1 MQAHTPLIAAPQP
14 APLSS
19 SATSAPSPGGGKLAE
34 IFQLASQICEVLLAA
49 SIALDDAHKIIDDS
63 RKNLGHS
70 SPAINDSYKDFD
82 SYKDIDDLPCSSPA
96 ATPAIPE
103 EISII
108 TLLPLTA
115 PVHTTPAAAN
125 FSPLPSYA
133 HITIIISDYE
143 PNATACWDIG
153 PLNEFR
159 AAMRGGKQGKDVG
172 LWRGWKPDGA
182 VASLG
187 CIGDGE
193 DRGAFASTR
202 DADEG
207 KEDGDEDEDEEDG
220 CGKDDD
226 EEGCSSS
233 DDNDSESDDY
243 YSEEYDSDDYDDNGI
258 DIVFG

>member
-1 MQAHTPLIAAPQP
+1 MQALTPLIAAPQP

-19 SATSAPSPGGGKLAE
+19 SATSAPSPGGGKFAE
-34 IFQLASQICEVLLAA
+34 IFKLASQICEVLLAS
-49 SIALDDAHKIIDDS
+49 SIALEDAYKIIDDS
-63 RKNLGHS
+63 R
-70 SPAINDSYKDFD
+70 KDFD
-82 SYKDIDDLPCSSPA
+82 SYKDIDDLACSPPA

-103 EISII
+103 EISSI

-125 FSPLPSYA
+125 FSPLPTYA
-133 HITIIISDYE
+133 HIIIIISDYE

-207 KEDGDEDEDEEDG
+207 EEDGDEDEDEEDG

-226 EEGCSSS
+226 KEGCSSS
-233 DDNDSESDDY
+233 DDNDSNSDEY
-243 YSEEYDSDDYDDNGI
+243 HSEEYDSDDYNDNGI